1 MKVKSIK
8 PIKGAHFSFSYELYN
23 EKLTDKTKK
32 ILSKLPEG
40 LILKNYKPYINR
52 DEEGKGMEGGYA
64 PLHEFTARGKGIIEG
79 EFGGVIE
86 LFLKIK
92 RSDLSESIICSDI
105 DLIF

>member
-1 MKVKSIK
+1 
-8 PIKGAHFSFSYELYN
+8 
-23 EKLTDKTKK
+23 
-32 ILSKLPEG
+32 
-40 LILKNYKPYINR
+40 
-52 DEEGKGMEGGYA
+52 MEGGYA
-64 PLHEFTARGKGIIEG
+64 PLHEFTSRGKGIVEG